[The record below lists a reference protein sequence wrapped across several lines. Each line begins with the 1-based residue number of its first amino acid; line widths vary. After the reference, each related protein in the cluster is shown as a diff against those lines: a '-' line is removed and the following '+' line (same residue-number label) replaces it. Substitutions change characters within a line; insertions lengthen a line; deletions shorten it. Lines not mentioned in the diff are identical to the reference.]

1 MTVPELIHSGQV
13 RPGDATLVRNG
24 ERGPLNA
31 GIRWFQRRGLHN
43 LSRGQWTEQQINRAA
58 ECTHAAVVL
67 SDALM
72 AEQYYPHARVRQW
85 STVNATLL
93 FRRPLALCGL
103 PNLGQQ
109 VAAEAYEDVLH
120 ERPYAALE
128 LGYYWFRFGGLKIV
142 PNWLGWK
149 RQFADVF
156 RDKTYNTCAAEYV
169 RWCQASGIH
178 LPGLPESW
186 YPARLAIDR
195 EELVTIGTLTAA
207 GDWRAGHGV
216 DD

>member
-1 MTVPELIHSGQV
+1 MTVSELIHSNQV
-13 RPGDATLVRNG
+13 RPGDCVLVRNG
-24 ERGPLNA
+24 ERGVLNA
-31 GIRWFQRRGLHN
+31 GIRWMQRRGLNN
-43 LSRGQWTEQQINRAA
+43 LSRGQWQPNQIDRAS
-58 ECTHAAVVL
+58 EFTHAAVVL
-67 SDALM
+67 SDALL

-85 STVNATLL
+85 SQVQATIL

-103 PNLGQQ
+103 PTLGQQ

-120 ERPYAALE
+120 ERPYASAE
-128 LGYYWFRFGGLKIV
+128 LLFYWFRFGGLKIV
-142 PNWLGWK
+142 PNWCGWK
-149 RQFADVF
+149 RKFANVF
-156 RDKTYNTCAAEYV
+156 KDKTYNTCAAEYV
-169 RWCQASGIH
+169 RWCKASGIH
-178 LPGLPESW
+178 LPGIPESW